1 MLDPINRDDAN
12 LLIKVKTRDAVP
24 NATFYVLECHGI
36 SKGKYIERKKDN
48 EVYIAFVAYNTESI
62 K

>member
-1 MLDPINRDDAN
+1 MNGNDAN

-36 SKGKYIERKKDN
+36 SKGEYIEMKKDN
-48 EVYIAFVAYNTESI
+48 EVFIAFAAYSTESI